1 MQDWLIQAA
10 RRAPGAPALRTAAGI
25 ATYAELAEGARATA
39 GRLAARGVR
48 RGDRVATTLPPG
60 RAFAELLHAMPLLG
74 TTLVPLNTRLSEAE
88 LEGQVAD
95 AAPALVVDAPLDG
108 PVAEIPAEP
117 PAQADDPFTLLFT
130 SGSTARPKPVV
141 LTYANHA
148 ASADASAANLPLTED
163 DRWLCPLP
171 LFHVGGLAILLRCA
185 RAGACAV
192 VHEGFDVEAVRRAL
206 EAGEATVVSLVPTM
220 LRRLADAGLRSAPRL
235 RAVLLGGG
243 PIPRDLLEWAGERGI
258 PVLPTYG
265 MTETASQVVT
275 AGHPLPGVE
284 LRIAGDGEILVR
296 GPMVSPGARAG
307 DGWLHTGDRGRL
319 GADGR
324 LHVEGRL
331 KEVVVTGGENVS
343 MVEVEEAL
351 LAHPAVA
358 DAGVVGRPDPEW
370 GEVVVAHVVL
380 REEVADAELAAHC
393 RERLA
398 GYKVPKAFVR
408 HDELP
413 RNAAG
418 KLLRG
423 RLP

>member
-10 RRAPGAPALRTAAGI
+10 RRTPGAPALQTTDGT
-25 ATYAELAEGARATA
+25 ATYAELAEGARLTA

-74 TTLVPLNTRLSEAE
+74 ATLVPLNTRLSESERAAQ
-88 LEGQVAD
+88 LAD
-95 AAPALVVDAPLDG
+95 ARPVLVVDAPLDG
-108 PVAEIPAEP
+108 PVADLPPEP
-117 PAQADDPFTLLFT
+117 PAGPDDPFTLLFT

-148 ASADASAANLPLTED
+148 ASADASEANLPLGAD
-163 DRWLCPLP
+163 DRWLCVLP

-192 VHEGFDVEAVRRAL
+192 IHERFDVEAVRRAL
-206 EAGEATVVSLVPTM
+206 EGGEATLVSLVPTM
-220 LRRLADAGLRSAPRL
+220 LRRLGDAGLERAPRL

-243 PIPRDLLEWAGERGI
+243 PIPRDLLEWAEERGI

-275 AGHPLPGVE
+275 GGYPLPGVE
-284 LRIAGDGEILVR
+284 LRISGDGEILVR
-296 GPMVSPGARAG
+296 GPMVSRGALAE
-307 DGWLHTGDRGRL
+307 DAWLHTGDRGRL
-319 GADGR
+319 DPDGR

-380 REEVADAELAAHC
+380 REDVGDDELAAHC
-393 RERLA
+393 RARLA

-408 HDELP
+408 HEELP

-423 RLP
+423 RLA